1 MKRYRKV
8 WGYMLIIVLLGIL
21 GCSDSSDNP
30 TEASIEPQVLESAA
44 TFLGAATG
52 KEVPITVEQ
61 VVFVNTVMGINNVE
75 RKPKC
80 MYGDLWI
87 IVRDEYGVPV
97 LDENNCK
104 QPIASEPIPI
114 YDDQSGEIIG
124 YRDTVPMIVE
134 EYMQGESKCSVV
146 EAYADYTQE
155 VILERLN
162 MVRSHVQNPDM
173 LARAF
178 EEAMKNINAAE
189 HLEKDPAGRLV
200 MVGSE
205 EVIDPDTGEISLVTT
220 RKTIDAPREN
230 LALYYALLT
239 EGRLAGYGVEKIGD
253 EGQVIPAPWLE
264 IRPDLD
270 MGDLAILRD
279 GTPGRSGGV
288 DLHEDYADLSMTYH
302 STGLDYGGRD
312 IDYVQY
318 HEADDMGC
326 IYSNATSDAWQRVF
340 KGKSFEGVN
349 IEAFAKHADDTR
361 KMIGF
366 IHRVIQDRPS
376 DGTIPALAADLRV
389 DDGSHDGIPEI
400 TPPEPIDPTPLR
412 HLQLETAAAMM
423 AAASGKEIPL
433 SADSI
438 MFVNT
443 ALGINDID
451 TSNRGEFFGDLWVIL
466 RDENGVPILDEQTQC
481 VQPLPAEPIEVTVID
496 PDGQEVPVVL
506 ETVPMQLEEYM
517 DGLYKCVVVPGFE
530 DYVQEVK
537 IGRLNCVR
545 TALTNP
551 SVLNKHLVEA
561 VTTLNNSLA
570 PIKRDLAGRLVYT
583 TEKVN
588 EVGETEIKEKAIDSP
603 LQNLAL
609 YRALMVNGTLE
620 GPVEVKQEGVMTVVD
635 LSLDRDLLVNHGLEY
650 LVDGNETSGPGQ
662 RVLPLMTNGYAD
674 FDGFSHAADADYSG
688 VLVDYVQWHD
698 PAEGG
703 CVYTDVFADD
713 IHTRVLGGDMAMKE
727 RMAAFL
733 EHAEDAREVILFN
746 HNVIQ
751 DRPEY

>member
-1 MKRYRKV
+1 MKALIKIV
-8 WGYMLIIVLLGIL
+8 GLVFLALFAWGGG
-21 GCSDSSDNP
+21 GCSDSNQQSTP
-30 TEASIEPQVLESAA
+30 STETTEPPIDPLVLESAA

-61 VVFVNTVMGINNVE
+61 VVFVNSVMGINNVE
-75 RKPKC
+75 QKPKC

-87 IVRDEYGVPV
+87 IVRDEFGVPV
-97 LDENNCK
+97 LDENGCK

-114 YDDQSGEIIG
+114 LDEFGEATG
-124 YRDTVPMIVE
+124 EFRDTVPMVVE
-134 EYMQGESKCSVV
+134 EYMQDESKCSVV
-146 EAYADYTQE
+146 LGYEDYTQE
-155 VILERLN
+155 VVLERLN

-189 HLEKDPAGRLV
+189 HIEKDPAGRVV
-200 MVGSE
+200 MIGSE
-205 EVIDPDTGEISLVTT
+205 EVIDPETQEVTLVTT

-230 LALYYALLT
+230 LALYHALLT
-239 EGRLAGYGVEKIGD
+239 RGRLAGYGVETIGD

-264 IRPDLD
+264 IRNDLD
-270 MGDLAILRD
+270 MGELAILRE
-279 GTPGRSGGV
+279 GTPGRSGGI
-288 DLHEDYADLSMTYH
+288 DLHENYADLSRAVH
-302 STGLDYGGRD
+302 STALDYAGKD

-318 HEADDMGC
+318 HDPDDLGC
-326 IYSNATSDAWQRVF
+326 IYSDATSDAWQRVF
-340 KGKSFEGVN
+340 NAKHFEGEN

-376 DGTIPALAADLRV
+376 DGTIPALAADQRV
-389 DDGSHDGIPEI
+389 GDGSHGAIPEVSPADPLTA
-400 TPPEPIDPTPLR
+400 TPIR
-412 HLQLETAAAMM
+412 HLQLETAAALL

-433 SADSI
+433 TADSI
-438 MFVNT
+438 TFVNT

-481 VQPLPAEPIEVTVID
+481 VQPLPVEPIEVVVID

-517 DGLYKCVVVPGFE
+517 DGLFKCVVVPGFE
-530 DYVQEVK
+530 DYVQEVE

-570 PIKRDLAGRLVYT
+570 PLKRDLAGRLVYT
-583 TEKVN
+583 TETVN
-588 EVGETEIKEKAIDSP
+588 DAGETVISEKAIDSP
-603 LQNLAL
+603 LMNLAL

-620 GPVEVKQEGVMTVVD
+620 GEVEVKQEGVMTVVN
-635 LSLDRDLLVNHGLEY
+635 LALDIDLLVVGRARAR
-650 LVDGNETSGPGQ
+650 VPGGRQ
-662 RVLPLMTNGYAD
+662 R
-674 FDGFSHAADADYSG
+674 
-688 VLVDYVQWHD
+688 
-698 PAEGG
+698 
-703 CVYTDVFADD
+703 
-713 IHTRVLGGDMAMKE
+713 
-727 RMAAFL
+727 
-733 EHAEDAREVILFN
+733 
-746 HNVIQ
+746 
-751 DRPEY
+751 DRSTG